1 MNWDDRL
8 HAERARK
15 DVDRPN
21 YLAIFCDPARVA
33 PENGWSRRYFCR
45 NRLEKKKFAPVLP
58 VEVSE
63 KR

>member
-15 DVDRPN
+15 DVAGPN

-33 PENGWSRRYFCR
+33 PENDWNRGYFCR
-45 NRLEKKKFAPVLP
+45 NCLEKKKFAPDLP
-58 VEVSE
+58 VGVSE

>member
-15 DVDRPN
+15 DVARPN
-21 YLAIFCDPARVA
+21 YLAIFCDPVQIAQK
-33 PENGWSRRYFCR
+33 NGWNCGYSYR
-45 NRLEKKKFAPVLP
+45 NRLEKKKFAPDLP
-58 VEVSE
+58 VGVSE